1 MTKQFSS
8 ELQTAL
14 ARNAIVSFVLLNING
29 TRYTDCSFDITSSIE
44 GTSNVYSAQGNFL
57 SITETDENS
66 DLAISSI
73 QLELSALVPSIVT
86 TFAVPTIIN
95 QDVSIYRVFF
105 DQSTGELIG
114 DSTGDTGFLI
124 FKGRVGGYR
133 ITDAE
138 NTATVTL
145 TVESQ
150 FANFE
155 KIACRRTN
163 LDSWQRGYDGLSTV
177 NDFAMQFSHE
187 TINDLSW
194 GKK

>member
-163 LDSWQRGYDGLSTV
+163 LDSWQRGYDGLSTA

>member
-14 ARNAIVSFVLLNING
+14 ARNAIVSFILLNING
-29 TRYTDCSFDITSSIE
+29 TRYTDCSFDITSSVE
-44 GTSNVYSAQGNFL
+44 GSSNVYSAQGYFL
-57 SITETDENS
+57 NITETDENS

-73 QLELSALVPSIVT
+73 QIELSALVPSIVS
-86 TFAVPTIIN
+86 TFAVPGIIN
-95 QDVSIYRVFF
+95 QDVSIYRVFVN
-105 DQSTGELIG
+105 QSTGELIG
-114 DSTGDTGFLI
+114 DSAGDSGFLI

-138 NTATVTL
+138 NTATVSL
-145 TVESQ
+145 TVDSQ

-155 KIACRRTN
+155 KINCRRTN
-163 LDSWQRGYDGLSTV
+163 LDSWQRGYDGLSTA
-177 NDFAMQFSHE
+177 NDYSMQFSHE
-187 TINDLSW
+187 TINDLKW

>member
-44 GTSNVYSAQGNFL
+44 GSSNVYSAQGNFL

>member
-163 LDSWQRGYDGLSTV
+163 LDSWQRGYDGVSTA

-187 TINDLSW
+187 TVNDLSW

>member
-95 QDVSIYRVFF
+95 QDVSIFRVFF

-163 LDSWQRGYDGLSTV
+163 LDSWQRGYDGLSTA

>member
-44 GTSNVYSAQGNFL
+44 GSSNVYSAQGYFL

-73 QLELSALVPSIVT
+73 QIELSALVPSIVS
-86 TFAVPTIIN
+86 TFAVPGIIN
-95 QDVSIYRVFF
+95 QDVSIYRVFV

-114 DSTGDTGFLI
+114 DSAGDTGFLI

-138 NTATVTL
+138 NTATVSL
-145 TVESQ
+145 TVDSQ

-155 KIACRRTN
+155 KINCRRTN
-163 LDSWQRGYDGLSTV
+163 LDSWQRGYDGLSTA
-177 NDFAMQFSHE
+177 NDYSMQFSHE
-187 TINDLSW
+187 TINDLNW